1 MPKYNQYPQTTSTKK
16 EKTKIHP
23 VWRGIGCIMIV
34 VIPLLSY
41 LAANYLVSNRSELS
55 WVMIPQDLI
64 FSQLRD
70 SLFWVKILYAAI
82 IALALFLLTGIIT
95 FVIDK
100 FFGPPKRGPY
110 DVR

>member
-1 MPKYNQYPQTTSTKK
+1 MPKYDQYQRTAAPLK

-23 VWRGIGCIMIV
+23 VWRGIGCVMMIV
-34 VIPLLSY
+34 IPGLSY
-41 LAANYLVSNRSELS
+41 LAANFLIKSRDVLT
-55 WVMIPQDLI
+55 WVMIPQDLV
-64 FSQLRD
+64 FKQLKD
-70 SLFWVKILYAAI
+70 PLFWVKIFYALV
-82 IALALFLLTGIIT
+82 IALVLFLIMGVIT